1 MEIAKITSK
10 GQVTIP
16 IDIRRRYG
24 LQEGNKVLFIE
35 EGDRVYMVNST
46 LNALREAQQAFEGA
60 AEEAGLS
67 NEDDVIKMMK
77 EFREERTSK
86 S

>member
-24 LQEGNKVLFIE
+24 LQEGNKVVFVE
-35 EGDRVYMVNST
+35 EGDKVYLLNST
-46 LNALREAQQAFEGA
+46 LNALREAQKAFEGS
-60 AEEAGLS
+60 AEEAGLFC
-67 NEDDVIKMMK
+67 EEDVIEMMK
-77 EFREERTSK
+77 EFRKERTL
-86 S
+86 

>member
-46 LNALREAQQAFEGA
+46 LNALRKAQQAFEGA

-77 EFREERTSK
+77 EFREERN
-86 S
+86 